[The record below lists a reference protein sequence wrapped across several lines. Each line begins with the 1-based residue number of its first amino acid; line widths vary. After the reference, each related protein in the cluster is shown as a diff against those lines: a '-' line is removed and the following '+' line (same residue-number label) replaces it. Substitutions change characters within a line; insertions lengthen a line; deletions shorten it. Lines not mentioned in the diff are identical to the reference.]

1 MCPIQCGG
9 AASHSR
15 LRRTILHN
23 ESADCKRLCDNS
35 VPTLRGSG
43 QTRFLGHSQ
52 VRQVERKEEMKAYPS
67 DTERF
72 ILDDLT
78 ERLAGIKG
86 HLVRLLFR
94 RRGADLESQRR
105 WHY

>member
-15 LRRTILHN
+15 PRRTILHN
-23 ESADCKRLCDNS
+23 ESADCKRFCDNS

-86 HLVRLLFR
+86 LEAARRLPLPGARIFR
-94 RRGADLESQRR
+94 
-105 WHY
+105 